1 MSRSSHDV
9 LQRQETTDYL
19 STDTSRKEST
29 PLMLGASRLSKSY
42 GLTETHC
49 EIEKDE
55 HTEQVVS
62 YEPKKLTTLRVL
74 FVVQGTV
81 LQNPVLWT
89 EMGVVLLIFISF
101 TVPLAIWP
109 PKTYSEWASLHG
121 EKVRSFTTLM
131 SGLAAF
137 LLAFYMSLTINRWW
151 QMRSKGIAKIWNA
164 CMHLTLLISHFV
176 THDDKVLS
184 AVQRYARG
192 SLMLLFMQRRGY
204 DHKVERLV
212 HRGVL
217 LEEEAEKLKQ
227 VEHGRAQALWS
238 WVYAIVAKL
247 NHEGYIQ
254 SAPLLP
260 FLIHR
265 CEEGCDGVA
274 FILHQLGTP
283 IPMAYIHLLGL
294 LVKTHNICLA
304 ILMALLMADAVRHG
318 SIVLACQLAGRTML
332 LPFLYNAILLIND
345 ELHDPFSGES
355 SNFPMQKYD
364 DIMVKDASHVLKAK
378 EHVPEWLQAPKQGP

>member
-1 MSRSSHDV
+1 V
-9 LQRQETTDYL
+9 IF
-19 STDTSRKEST
+19 
-29 PLMLGASRLSKSY
+29 LG
-42 GLTETHC
+42 
-49 EIEKDE
+49 
-55 HTEQVVS
+55 
-62 YEPKKLTTLRVL
+62 
-74 FVVQGTV
+74 
-81 LQNPVLWT
+81 
-89 EMGVVLLIFISF
+89 F
-101 TVPLAIWP
+101 TIPLAVWP
-109 PKTYSEWASLHG
+109 PKFYAEWVSQHG

-137 LLAFYMSLTINRWW
+137 LLAFYTSLTINRWW
-151 QMRSKGIAKIWNA
+151 QMRSKGIGKIWNA
-164 CMHLTLLISHFV
+164 CMHLTLLVSHFV
-176 THDDKVLS
+176 IDDHKVLS
-184 AVQRYARG
+184 AIQRYARG

-204 DHKVERLV
+204 DHKTERLV

-217 LEEEAEKLKQ
+217 LEEEAEKLRQ

-238 WVYAIVAKL
+238 WVYAVVAKL
-247 NHEGYIQ
+247 NNEGYIK

-265 CEEGCDGVA
+265 CEEGSDGVA

-304 ILMALLMADAVRHG
+304 ILMALLMGDAVRH
-318 SIVLACQLAGRTML
+318 SLVVVACQIAGRTIL

-345 ELHDPFSGES
+345 ELHDPFSGDR

-364 DIMVKDASHVLKAK
+364 DVMVKDTHHVLLAKA
-378 EHVPEWLQAPKQGP
+378 HLPDWLSETVHIHAEGP